1 MRKLAKADRHRSR
14 KPDKRPAAARTDAVI
29 ATIWLVF
36 YLVAMSVAVM
46 SPLHSH
52 AIETAAR

>member
-1 MRKLAKADRHRSR
+1 MRVLAKADRHRPR
-14 KPDKRPAAARTDAVI
+14 EPARRPAGRSDAAI

-36 YLVAMSVAVM
+36 YFVAMSIAIM

-52 AIETAAR
+52 AIETVAR

>member
-1 MRKLAKADRHRSR
+1 MRMPAKADRHRSR
-14 KPDKRPAAARTDAVI
+14 KPNKRPAARTDAVI

-36 YLVAMSVAVM
+36 YLVAMTVAVM

-52 AIETAAR
+52 AIETAVR

>member
-1 MRKLAKADRHRSR
+1 MRVLAKADRHRSR
-14 KPDKRPAAARTDAVI
+14 EPARRPAGRSDAAI

-36 YLVAMSVAVM
+36 YFVAMSIAIM

-52 AIETAAR
+52 AIETVAR

>member
-1 MRKLAKADRHRSR
+1 MRMPAKADRHRSR
-14 KPDKRPAAARTDAVI
+14 GPDKRRAGRTDAVI
-29 ATIWLVF
+29 ATIWLLF

>member
-1 MRKLAKADRHRSR
+1 MRILANADRHRSR
-14 KPDKRPAAARTDAVI
+14 EPDKRPAGRTDAGI

-36 YLVAMSVAVM
+36 YLVAMSVAIM

-52 AIETAAR
+52 AIETVAR

>member
-1 MRKLAKADRHRSR
+1 MRKLANADRHSSR
-14 KPDKRPAAARTDAVI
+14 EPDKRSVGRTEAAI
-29 ATIWLVF
+29 ATIWLIF